1 MKPPGWDDAT
11 VVAIAPTP
19 IAGLSQRHIQILRH
33 SLGLDYE
40 GRGRQYRNHYC
51 AGGDDVQSCT
61 ELVASGHMEPMHVHP
76 ALTGGDPTF
85 RVTDLGKA
93 EAVKGVK
100 PLTRSKQRYLAYL
113 RSNCDMSFGEWL
125 KGGYA

>member
-1 MKPPGWDDAT
+1 MNVTQEQLG
-11 VVAIAPTP
+11 
-19 IAGLSQRHIQILRH
+19 ILRH
-33 SLGLDYE
+33 ALGLDHE

-51 AGGDDVQSCT
+51 GSNADI
-61 ELVASGHMEPMHVHP
+61 EALVASGHMAPMRVHP

-85 RVTDLGKA
+85 RVTELGKA
-93 EAVKGVK
+93 EAVKGVR